1 MKQKKGKKKRS
12 TSTHGFAVYPCSG
25 EVPRAL
31 LPGEG
36 DGFVG

>member
-1 MKQKKGKKKRS
+1 MEQKTGKKKWS
-12 TSTHGFAVYPCSG
+12 TSTHGFAVYPCSS